1 MNTTLQIRV
10 DQKIKEKAR
19 RAFRVVGLGMSSGVK
34 LYLMH
39 VANTGK
45 IPLEMFTFDNI
56 PEEKKKKIVA
66 EMKQEL
72 KRGKLKLYDD
82 VEEMHREILGK

>member
-34 LYLMH
+34 LYLIH

-72 KRGKLKLYDD
+72 KRGKLKLCDD